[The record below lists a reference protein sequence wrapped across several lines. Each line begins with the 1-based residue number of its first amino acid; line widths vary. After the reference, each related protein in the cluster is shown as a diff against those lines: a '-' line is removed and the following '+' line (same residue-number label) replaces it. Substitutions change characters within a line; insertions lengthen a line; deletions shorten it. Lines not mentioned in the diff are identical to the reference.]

1 MKYEVK
7 ATLKN
12 IPEYVSTGNEKLKSN
27 AKVLFLIWNLP
38 AQITCPYRTDH
49 CTVCC
54 YAKKAEAMYPDVL
67 PCREKNLKLSMSDS
81 FVTDMI
87 NLISIKLNHLKN
99 GRVIRFRIHESGD
112 FYNRAYV
119 QKWLKII
126 HYFAN
131 DNRILFMA
139 YTKSV
144 YFFRNVN
151 LTEYK
156 NFVLRFSLWDDTDM
170 AEEVT
175 ACAMGLPT
183 YTALSKEDL
192 AKEIPNTYAYCDCK
206 DCGTCLKCYNAN
218 IKRIIC
224 LIH

>member
-7 ATLKN
+7 TTLKH

-27 AKVLFLIWNLP
+27 AKVLFLIWNIP
-38 AQITCPYRTDH
+38 AQITCPYATDH
-49 CTVCC
+49 CTKFC
-54 YAKKAEAMYPDVL
+54 YAKKAETMYPDCL

-112 FYNRAYV
+112 FYSRAYV
-119 QKWLKII
+119 QKWLQII
-126 HYFAN
+126 RYFA
-131 DNRILFMA
+131 DDDRIRFMA

-151 LTEYK
+151 LSEYK
-156 NFVLRFSLWDDTDM
+156 NFVLRFSLWDDTDIVQ
-170 AEEVT
+170 ENT
-175 ACAMGLPT
+175 AYELGLPT
-183 YTALSKEDL
+183 YTALSEEDL
-192 AKEIPNTYAYCDCK
+192 AKEIPNSYTFCDCI